1 MRRSLLL
8 LAVLVL
14 AASPMSGADSWADYY
29 KRGLKAV
36 EAQDWTQVKASMESA
51 ITLKPAA
58 QKPARWKNETL
69 TYVPHFYLGVAL
81 FQLGDVDGALEA
93 FRVSESQGVIQRSEL
108 WRDQRRWEAEAQK
121 AKGRSAI
128 EAVSDVRKA
137 AENAISSAMIAQA
150 GAVGAGADRS
160 EDFQKAT
167 RLLSDATAALDK
179 AGTDQAA
186 FKQAEQK
193 ANDAKTLFEAAQKS
207 VRTRPAARPPAK
219 PAVDPEKAA
228 EAARLAQELE
238 DQRAQI
244 RTKLADLNGRL
255 NEAEAGYPDD
265 AEFQTFVLNSRSQS
279 EQWTAMLPATDD
291 KAELQR
297 ISQSVTSS
305 IEDLAQQ
312 TAALRA
318 AAAAKAEPPP
328 AVEKDES
335 RTPEAVTRAN
345 ANLRRAWSAYVKGD
359 IDGCAK
365 IANDVVES
373 RAGSSDAY
381 VLRGIASYTS
391 AMTLERED
399 LLERAAAD
407 FATAVRLNRAAKIDK
422 RHFSPKLVAFFE
434 QIKSGIVK

>member
-1 MRRSLLL
+1 MRRALLL
-8 LAVLVL
+8 LTVL
-14 AASPMSGADSWADYY
+14 ALVALPMSGDDGWGDYY
-29 KRGLKAV
+29 KRGLNAV
-36 EAQDWTQVKASMESA
+36 KSQDWATVKASMESA

-81 FQLGDVDGALEA
+81 FQLGDVDAALEA
-93 FRVSESQGVIQRSEL
+93 FRVSESQGVIQKSEL

-128 EAVSDVRKA
+128 EAVSDDRKA

-167 RLLSDATAALDK
+167 RLMSDATAALDK
-179 AGTDQAA
+179 AGTDPAA
-186 FKQAEQK
+186 YAQAERK
-193 ANDAKTLFEAAQKS
+193 ANEAKALFESAQRN
-207 VRTRPAARPPAK
+207 VRTRPVARPPAK

-255 NEAEAGYPDD
+255 NEAEEKYPDD
-265 AEFQTFVLNSRSQS
+265 AEFQTFVLNTRSQS
-279 EQWTAMLPATDD
+279 EQWTAMLPATGD

-305 IEDLAQQ
+305 IEELAQQ

-328 AVEKDES
+328 VVKDEP
-335 RTPEAVTRAN
+335 RTAEAVSRAN
-345 ANLRRAWSAYVKGD
+345 AELKRAWSAYVKGD

-365 IANDVVES
+365 IANEVVES
-373 RAGSSDAY
+373 RSGSSDAY
-381 VLRGIASYTS
+381 MLRGIASYTS

-407 FATAVRLNRAAKIDK
+407 FATAVRLNRAARIDK

-434 QIKSGIVK
+434 QIKSGIAK